1 MDASA
6 GGALTVSSD
15 RREPARTW
23 QGCKDGSP
31 ARDRSKTV
39 SMATAVG
46 ARGNVEDRSDQPPYE
61 PQSWL
66 DLPLKE
72 VFKRA
77 AEAQREREEQKQRE
91 LEPFEELKGS
101 RSPAMPGCSIYAMAV
116 CGSVMIVA
124 STTTLALNQAMVA
137 RVANG
142 MRATKTHSGAMW
154 PQIW

>member
-1 MDASA
+1 M
-6 GGALTVSSD
+6 VSSE

-77 AEAQREREEQKQRE
+77 AEAQRERREQKQRE

-101 RSPAMPGCSIYAMAV
+101 QLARNAGLFDLCHGGLRFRDDCDKHDNIGIKPGHGGPGVIP
-116 CGSVMIVA
+116 
-124 STTTLALNQAMVA
+124 
-137 RVANG
+137 
-142 MRATKTHSGAMW
+142 K
-154 PQIW
+154 